1 MKHYTNGVGSTPA
14 QPMFC
19 VDVDQGTIDDTI
31 QTPRVSRRG
40 CCAMA
45 VTLQY
50 LFVYEF
56 IFLFFHSNCIIIHYL
71 FLTEPDVTG
80 TYIRIS
86 GCL

>member
-19 VDVDQGTIDDTI
+19 VGVDQGTIDDTI

-56 IFLFFHSNCIIIHYL
+56 IFLFFIQI
-71 FLTEPDVTG
+71 V
-80 TYIRIS
+80 
-86 GCL
+86 